1 MSYRVDATFT
11 VEISDR
17 APASRFGSSQGEQR
31 DLVQAAADAGLTEL
45 QSFAQRYGFVVSNA
59 TATVQEAN

>member
-11 VEISDR
+11 VEITDS
-17 APASRFGSSQGEQR
+17 ALASRLGSSQADQR
-31 DLVQAAADAGLTEL
+31 DLVQAAADAGIAEL
-45 QSFAQRYGFVVSNA
+45 QSFARRYGFVVSDA